1 MELQTKLIH
10 DGQKNASLQV
20 TGWAPFTWTVLLDV
34 DKMDPRPRDIRLD
47 AVYYCMSD
55 KTEIQLAWGSNTDG
69 GRMPFLPLGGRGRID
84 FAEVSGLHNMSS
96 DPSGHIDIQAFGE
109 GLFTVVLD
117 LSKHIG
123 N

>member
-10 DGQKNASLQV
+10 DGMKNASLQV
-20 TGWAPFTWTVLLDV
+20 TGWAPFSWTVLLDV
-34 DKMDPRPRDIRLD
+34 DTMEPRPKDIRVD

-55 KTEIQLAWGSNTDG
+55 KTEVQLAWGAIPAEA
-69 GRMPFLPLGGRGRID
+69 RMAFLPLGGRGRID
-84 FAEVSGLHNMSS
+84 FSEVSGLHNMAPS
-96 DPSGHIDIQAFGE
+96 PSGHIDIQAFGE
-109 GLFTVVLD
+109 GLFTIVLD